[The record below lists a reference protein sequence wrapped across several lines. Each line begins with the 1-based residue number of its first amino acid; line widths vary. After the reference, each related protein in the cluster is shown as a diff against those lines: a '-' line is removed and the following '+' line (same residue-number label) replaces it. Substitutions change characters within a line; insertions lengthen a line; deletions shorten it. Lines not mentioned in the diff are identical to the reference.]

1 MSGIFYALNYKNLS
15 ITNRLSKKCDW
26 LGTLNTSGNGSEVNV
41 SVAISGQKYEVY
53 GSAKLGE
60 STINLG

>member
-41 SVAISGQKYEVY
+41 SVAISG
-53 GSAKLGE
+53 
-60 STINLG
+60 